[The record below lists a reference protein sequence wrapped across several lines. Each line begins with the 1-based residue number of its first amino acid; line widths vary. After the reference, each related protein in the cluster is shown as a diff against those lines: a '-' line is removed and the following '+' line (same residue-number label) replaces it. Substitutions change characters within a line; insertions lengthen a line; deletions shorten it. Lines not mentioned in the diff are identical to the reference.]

1 MYFYLKVAI
10 VVSRL
15 PNGTD
20 QWTSPI
26 VVSQRKGYSNQ
37 NPVLFYDN
45 QTNILYLFHTQQDAK
60 KVGDTG
66 LNGEGYTCIS
76 VFKLYN
82 SEDIV
87 GLGFLYLPTN
97 FLERVVVRT
106 VCGTFV

>member
-1 MYFYLKVAI
+1 MYMYKCHVQVAV

-60 KVGDTG
+60 KMTDAG
-66 LNGEGYTCIS
+66 LSGEGNARLCAPFSWSILLLCAS
-76 VFKLYN
+76 CKKYN
-82 SEDIV
+82 SHFICI
-87 GLGFLYLPTN
+87 F
-97 FLERVVVRT
+97 
-106 VCGTFV
+106 